1 MTAIIGWI
9 GSVLSVSSMLQKRQ
23 MRFRVLN
30 LAACAAMVTFNVA
43 NASWS
48 IVTLNVVVAA
58 INIQHIIVLL
68 RRQGATTTATDTTD
82 TTDTTAPTTATIA
95 TNAATARRQDRCG
108 RNRPAAGAAPRSTR
122 SLIAARPATAATTRH
137 RGNAA

>member
-30 LAACAAMVTFNVA
+30 LAACGAMVTFNVA

-48 IVTLNVVVAA
+48 IVTLNIVVAA
-58 INIQHIIVLL
+58 ITIQHIIALL
-68 RRQGATTTATDTTD
+68 RRKGDTTTAT
-82 TTDTTAPTTATIA
+82 TATTATA
-95 TNAATARRQDRCG
+95 TTATATTARRRQDRCG
-108 RNRPAAGAAPRSTR
+108 TNRPST
-122 SLIAARPATAATTRH
+122 AVGPRPAGLLVGGRSVAATTRH
-137 RGNAA
+137 RRNAA

>member
-58 INIQHIIVLL
+58 INIQHIIVLV
-68 RRQGATTTATDTTD
+68 RRKGATTTATDTTD
-82 TTDTTAPTTATIA
+82 TTAATAATTA

-108 RNRPAAGAAPRSTR
+108 RNRPAAGTAPRSTR